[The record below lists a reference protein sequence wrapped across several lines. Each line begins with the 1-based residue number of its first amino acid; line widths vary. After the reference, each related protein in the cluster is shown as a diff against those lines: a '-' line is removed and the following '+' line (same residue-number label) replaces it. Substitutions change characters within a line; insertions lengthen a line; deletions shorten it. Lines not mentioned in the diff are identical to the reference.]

1 MYINYYHKYIW
12 KWAFV
17 TVLNFKSQTLVW
29 AHKYSFTVKQRR
41 DIRLNMYFLWNI
53 SRSNTQL
60 PERFSQG
67 LVWFGFAI
75 ASKHQSLRMTIWH
88 IQPGTKWSHWNCS
101 HATNETNLN
110 YIQRSPLVANCFS
123 KVLSHQRDSKDLY
136 WFTQIQCRK
145 PTVLVHPE
153 KKNNL
158 AYIFRALVVA
168 CC

>member
-1 MYINYYHKYIW
+1 MYINYYHKYIL

-67 LVWFGFAI
+67 LVWFCCCIKAPI
-75 ASKHQSLRMTIWH
+75 TKNNHLTH
-88 IQPGTKWSHWNCS
+88 PTGTKWSHWNCS

-136 WFTQIQCRK
+136 WFTHIQCRK

-158 AYIFRALVVA
+158 AFIFRALVVA